1 MDRESSPQK
10 PSNED
15 DGRPPKRR
23 KIAVACDECRARK
36 VRCDG
41 IQPVCGQCA
50 KRADT
55 GVQCRYT
62 GEPERKRAVQNYI
75 ANLESRLKH
84 LEVPSYI
91 PGFAEGNPL
100 HKLAHDHVGSSSPG
114 IGGYGHQFRPQ
125 ASSPYTGRSLAS
137 GDAHTTPPFTSQPS
151 PVPHAPHRTTP
162 ISSGTSAD
170 QRSPLCGACHDAPAS
185 SCNCMHKQAAQS
197 ERGGVGTDGVNAMM
211 GAMEEERP
219 TQGFFGSSSAA
230 SFMRQIK
237 TAVDKRVSS
246 PRHHI
251 SESILGTRPQPSL
264 MSPQR
269 DRQNPFRDYVLPPRK
284 TADSLMDVYWHSVFP
299 LYPLVDSI
307 RLREEYA
314 KIWTGEPLQTEE
326 NMLMCTLN
334 VIFALSCQLADFILP
349 EERESSAAAFFSR
362 AKDLLHFNLWDSGSA
377 ALIQCLLLMAQYLQ
391 STDSAHQCWIVTG
404 LAIRNAQ
411 SMGLHLPQTIARL
424 QSPQEQQLAR
434 KIWHGCI
441 LMDRVISMTF
451 GRPAMISKASC
462 GSVPLPATIDEEYL
476 ASASGAGATQPA
488 DRPSMMAF
496 YAKSLELYE
505 ILHNVLLSL
514 YRPVPE
520 ESPEDMYDLYFN
532 KEAGEGELTVFELDR
547 SLTKWTRS
555 LPPHLRGEF
564 RAGSEDI
571 IFYRQSVVLRARFLH
586 VRMLLF
592 RPILS
597 KYCTARDIASD
608 PLVSITDSFPQRV
621 ALQCSIICV
630 KVAHEVIELIYNNIP
645 ADGTSGPLPAWW
657 YNILYVYT
665 AATVL
670 IASRLCPAIL
680 EEVTEEATTRSW
692 NCALEILRKYQSYSS
707 SARRCVAALEIL
719 YEQVVSEALPTNG
732 HPQPLI
738 PTAGS
743 GTAANTI
750 GDMSIGE
757 GMNSVFLDGLDFPDF
772 QDMSWLNS
780 VPSHLY

>member
-1 MDRESSPQK
+1 METTSPPPQ
-10 PSNED
+10 SAFQVD
-15 DGRPPKRR
+15 STTRRPKRR

-41 IQPVCGQCA
+41 IQPVCGPCA
-50 KRADT
+50 KRVEY
-55 GVQCRYT
+55 GVRCTYT
-62 GEPERKRAVQNYI
+62 GEPEKKRAVKNYI
-75 ANLESRLKH
+75 TSLENRIKH
-84 LEVPSYI
+84 LEGPDQVPGAVTPATQVS
-91 PGFAEGNPL
+91 G
-100 HKLAHDHVGSSSPG
+100 
-114 IGGYGHQFRPQ
+114 RPIQ
-125 ASSPYTGRSLAS
+125 PSISPYPLTSYAS
-137 GDAHTTPPFTSQPS
+137 TSRTTPFTS
-151 PVPHAPHRTTP
+151 HHRHHRHRTS
-162 ISSGTSAD
+162 ISSHNATIH
-170 QRSPLCGACHDAPAS
+170 SPLSACQITPRSNANSTPESGRPILPQEPSRQDDRA
-185 SCNCMHKQAAQS
+185 
-197 ERGGVGTDGVNAMM
+197 VGVNAMM
-211 GAMEEERP
+211 GAVEEERP

-246 PRHHI
+246 PSQNT
-251 SESILGTRPQPSL
+251 SESVLGISPSNL
-264 MSPQR
+264 LSTQKER
-269 DRQNPFRDYVLPPRK
+269 KSSVCNYVLPPRK
-284 TADSLMDVYWHSVFP
+284 MADSLMEVYWSYVFP

-307 RLREEYA
+307 HLREEYTR
-314 KIWTGEPLQTEE
+314 IWTGDPLQSDE

-334 VIFALSCQLADFILP
+334 VIFALSCQLADFIAP
-349 EERESSAAAFFSR
+349 AEKEASGAAFFSR

-391 STDSAHQCWIVTG
+391 STDSANQCWIVTG

-411 SMGLHLPQTIARL
+411 SMGLHLPQTITRL
-424 QSPQEQQLAR
+424 QNQQEQQLAR
-434 KIWHGCI
+434 KIWHGCV

-462 GSVPLPATIDEEYL
+462 GAVPLPATVDEEYI
-476 ASASGAGATQPA
+476 ASASGIEATQPA

-505 ILHNVLLSL
+505 ILNDVLLSL
-514 YRPVPE
+514 YKPIPE
-520 ESPEDMYDLYFN
+520 ESPEDIYDFYFN
-532 KEAGEGELTVFELDR
+532 RESSESELTIFELDR
-547 SLTKWTRS
+547 ALTKWTRS
-555 LPPHLRGEF
+555 LPPHLRGDPSPVHEN
-564 RAGSEDI
+564 I

-608 PLVSITDSFPQRV
+608 PLISLNDSFPQRI

-630 KVAHEVIELIYNNIP
+630 KVAQEVIGLIHRNIP
-645 ADGTSGPLPAWW
+645 VDGTSGPLPAWW

-670 IASRLCPAIL
+670 IASYLCPTIL
-680 EEVTEEATTRSW
+680 EEVTEASITTSW
-692 NCALEILRKYQSYSS
+692 ETALEILRKYQSYSS

-719 YEQVVSEALPTNG
+719 YERVVSEQPTVHEHPEAHDLSSSAGLNG
-732 HPQPLI
+732 GAPL
-738 PTAGS
+738 
-743 GTAANTI
+743 GTV
-750 GDMSIGE
+750 GDMSLGE
-757 GMNSVFLDGLDFPDF
+757 GMNASFLDAFELPDF

>member
-1 MDRESSPQK
+1 MDSSLSP
-10 PSNED
+10 PSRSQDNT
-15 DGRPPKRR
+15 RRPKRR

-41 IQPVCGQCA
+41 IQPVCGPCS
-50 KRADT
+50 KRADS

-62 GEPERKRAVQNYI
+62 GEPEKKRAVRNYI
-75 ANLESRLKH
+75 SSLESRIKH
-84 LEVPSYI
+84 LDGPGYI
-91 PGFAEGNPL
+91 PGFAELNAFRGQVPQTASL
-100 HKLAHDHVGSSSPG
+100 SKSLPSSGTP
-114 IGGYGHQFRPQ
+114 
-125 ASSPYTGRSLAS
+125 ASAL
-137 GDAHTTPPFTSQPS
+137 FTSQPS
-151 PVPHAPHRTTP
+151 PVLHRQPRTS
-162 ISSGTSAD
+162 ISSATNAD
-170 QRSPLCGACHDAPAS
+170 QRSPICSICQDTPGS
-185 SCNCMHKQAAQS
+185 NSNCMHKNSHSNRLATES
-197 ERGGVGTDGVNAMM
+197 NGDCLDGVNAMM

-237 TAVDKRVSS
+237 TAVDKRVLS
-246 PRHHI
+246 PHQHT
-251 SESILGTRPQPSL
+251 SESALGMRPSSSL
-264 MSPQR
+264 MSTQKE
-269 DRQNPFRDYVLPPRK
+269 RQSAIHDYVLPPRK
-284 TADSLMDVYWHSVFP
+284 TADSLMDVYWHAVFP

-307 RLREEYA
+307 HLREEY
-314 KIWTGEPLQTEE
+314 KRIWTGEALQSDE
-326 NMLMCTLN
+326 NMLMCTFN
-334 VIFALSCQLADFILP
+334 VIFALACQLADFISP
-349 EERESSAAAFFSR
+349 EEREASAAAFFSR

-377 ALIQCLLLMAQYLQ
+377 GLIQCLLLMAQYLQ

-424 QSPQEQQLAR
+424 QSPQDQQLAR
-434 KIWHGCI
+434 KIWHGCV

-462 GSVPLPATIDEEYL
+462 GSVPLPATIDEEYI
-476 ASASGAGATQPA
+476 ASAPGVEASQPA
-488 DRPSMMAF
+488 DQPSMMAF

-505 ILHNVLLSL
+505 ILNDVLLSL
-514 YRPVPE
+514 YKPAPE
-520 ESPEDMYDLYFN
+520 ESPEDIYDFYFN
-532 KEAGEGELTVFELDR
+532 RETSEAELTVFELDR
-547 SLTKWTRS
+547 ALTKWTRS
-555 LPPHLRGEF
+555 LPPHLRG
-564 RAGSEDI
+564 APASGSDNT

-608 PLVSITDSFPQRV
+608 PLISLNDSFPQRV
-621 ALQCSIICV
+621 ALQCSTICV
-630 KVAHEVIELIYNNIP
+630 KVAQEVIELIYSNIP
-645 ADGTSGPLPAWW
+645 SDGTSGPLPAWW

-680 EEVTEEATTRSW
+680 QEVTETATTRSW
-692 NCALEILRKYQSYSS
+692 NCALEILRKYQSYST

-719 YEQVVSEALPTNG
+719 YERVISEAND
-732 HPQPLI
+732 QPE
-738 PTAGS
+738 PHVPAGAGAGAPLNS
-743 GTAANTI
+743 NANANTI
-750 GDMSIGE
+750 GDMSLGE
-757 GMNSVFLDGLDFPDF
+757 GMNAVFLDSFDFADF

>member
-1 MDRESSPQK
+1 METTSSLSSSSPPRSAFQAD
-10 PSNED
+10 SAT
-15 DGRPPKRR
+15 RRPKRR

-41 IQPVCGQCA
+41 IQPVCGPCA
-50 KRADT
+50 KRVESGAR
-55 GVQCRYT
+55 CNYT
-62 GEPERKRAVQNYI
+62 GEPEKKRAVKNYI
-75 ANLESRLKH
+75 TTLENRIKH
-84 LEVPSYI
+84 LEGPGPVPGAVTPATQVSGR
-91 PGFAEGNPL
+91 PNP
-100 HKLAHDHVGSSSPG
+100 S
-114 IGGYGHQFRPQ
+114 I
-125 ASSPYTGRSLAS
+125 SPYPTTAFAS
-137 GDAHTTPPFTSQPS
+137 ASHNAPFTSHHPQQQHRPS
-151 PVPHAPHRTTP
+151 
-162 ISSGTSAD
+162 ISSHNATI
-170 QRSPLCGACHDAPAS
+170 QSPLSACQITPRSNADSTPEA
-185 SCNCMHKQAAQS
+185 
-197 ERGGVGTDGVNAMM
+197 GGSILPREPTRQEDRAVGVNAMM
-211 GAMEEERP
+211 GAVEEERP

-246 PRHHI
+246 PTQNT
-251 SESILGTRPQPSL
+251 SESVLGISPSNL
-264 MSPQR
+264 LSSQKER
-269 DRQNPFRDYVLPPRK
+269 KSSVCNYVLPPRK
-284 TADSLMDVYWHSVFP
+284 MADSLMEVYWSYVFP

-307 RLREEYA
+307 HLREEYGR
-314 KIWTGEPLQTEE
+314 IWTGEPLQSDE

-334 VIFALSCQLADFILP
+334 VIFALSCQLADFIAP
-349 EERESSAAAFFSR
+349 TEKEASGAAFFSR

-391 STDSAHQCWIVTG
+391 STDSANQCWIVTG

-424 QSPQEQQLAR
+424 QNPQEQQLAR
-434 KIWHGCI
+434 KIWHGCV

-462 GSVPLPATIDEEYL
+462 GAVPLPATIDEEYI
-476 ASASGAGATQPA
+476 ASATGTEAIQPA
-488 DRPSMMAF
+488 DRPSMMVF

-505 ILHNVLLSL
+505 ILNDVLLSL
-514 YRPVPE
+514 YKPIPE
-520 ESPEDMYDLYFN
+520 ESPEDIYDFYFN
-532 KEAGEGELTVFELDR
+532 RESSEGELTIFELDR
-547 SLTKWTRS
+547 ALTKWTRS
-555 LPPHLRGEF
+555 LPPHLRGDPSPVHEN
-564 RAGSEDI
+564 I

-597 KYCTARDIASD
+597 KYCTAREIASD
-608 PLVSITDSFPQRV
+608 PLISLNDSFPQRV

-630 KVAHEVIELIYNNIP
+630 KVAQEVIGLIHSNIP

-670 IASRLCPAIL
+670 IASYLCPAIL
-680 EEVTEEATTRSW
+680 EEVTEASITTSW
-692 NCALEILRKYQSYSS
+692 DTALEILRKYQSYST

-719 YEQVVSEALPTNG
+719 YERVVSEAPPP
-732 HPQPLI
+732 PQFQAPYSSI
-738 PTAGS
+738 TAPAG
-743 GTAANTI
+743 GAALAAPPISTL
-750 GDMSIGE
+750 GDMSLGE
-757 GMNSVFLDGLDFPDF
+757 GLNASFLDAFELPDF

>member
-1 MDRESSPQK
+1 MDSSPPPQSAFQ
-10 PSNED
+10 PDSAT
-15 DGRPPKRR
+15 RRPKRR

-41 IQPVCGQCA
+41 IQPVCGPCA
-50 KRADT
+50 KREEY
-55 GVQCRYT
+55 GVHCSYT
-62 GEPERKRAVQNYI
+62 GEPEKKRAQKNYI
-75 ANLESRLKH
+75 TSLENRIKH
-84 LEVPSYI
+84 LESPCQVPSLST
-91 PGFAEGNPL
+91 PSAR
-100 HKLAHDHVGSSSPG
+100 VSSHTHAT
-114 IGGYGHQFRPQ
+114 I
-125 ASSPYTGRSLAS
+125 SPYGPTSFATVSRNTPYAQRPAQHRASISSHNATIHSPLSVSQITPRSNAGSTPETGRSILPQEK
-137 GDAHTTPPFTSQPS
+137 GRQDLT
-151 PVPHAPHRTTP
+151 V
-162 ISSGTSAD
+162 
-170 QRSPLCGACHDAPAS
+170 
-185 SCNCMHKQAAQS
+185 
-197 ERGGVGTDGVNAMM
+197 GVNAMM
-211 GAMEEERP
+211 GAVEEERP

-246 PRHHI
+246 PNQNT
-251 SESILGTRPQPSL
+251 SESVLGIPPSNL
-264 MSPQR
+264 LSSQKE
-269 DRQNPFRDYVLPPRK
+269 RQSTVCDYVLPPRK
-284 TADSLMDVYWHSVFP
+284 MADSLMEVYWSYVFP

-307 RLREEYA
+307 HLRDEYSR
-314 KIWTGEPLQTEE
+314 IWTGEPLRSDE

-334 VIFALSCQLADFILP
+334 VIFALSCQLADFIAP
-349 EERESSAAAFFSR
+349 AEKEASGAAFFSR

-424 QSPQEQQLAR
+424 QNPQEQQLAR
-434 KIWHGCI
+434 KIWHGCV

-462 GSVPLPATIDEEYL
+462 GSVPLPATVDEEYI
-476 ASASGAGATQPA
+476 ASAPGAEAIQPA

-505 ILHNVLLSL
+505 ILNDVLLSL
-514 YRPVPE
+514 YKPIPE
-520 ESPEDMYDLYFN
+520 ESPEDIYDFYFN
-532 KEAGEGELTVFELDR
+532 REPSEGELTIFELDR
-547 SLTKWTRS
+547 ALTKWTRS
-555 LPPHLRGEF
+555 LPAHLRGDPSPV
-564 RAGSEDI
+564 ADNI

-597 KYCTARDIASD
+597 KYCTAREIASH
-608 PLVSITDSFPQRV
+608 PLISLHDSFPQRV
-621 ALQCSIICV
+621 ALQCSVICV
-630 KVAHEVIELIYNNIP
+630 KVAQEVIGLIHGNIP

-670 IASRLCPAIL
+670 IASYLCPAIL
-680 EEVTEEATTRSW
+680 DEVTEASITTSW
-692 NCALEILRKYQSYSS
+692 DTALEILRKYQSYST

-719 YEQVVSEALPTNG
+719 YERVVSEAPPVHDQGPDVAVPGGSNVG
-732 HPQPLI
+732 GPLG
-738 PTAGS
+738 A
-743 GTAANTI
+743 I
-750 GDMSIGE
+750 GDMSLGE
-757 GMNSVFLDGLDFPDF
+757 GMNASFLDAFELPDF